1 MNLVYLKAAAIA
13 AVGALTVTSAQ
24 ISAKADVE
32 FQERGSVGYLISHRL
47 RPGDEEAVQE
57 FLDRPRA
64 TPLRVVY
71 MDSRGGQPRV
81 GMAIGQ
87 MIRERGLDTGFHV
100 GGGRKCVSACTAM
113 FLGGVHRYYLGGGG
127 VRDGVETK
135 VGLGFHTPKHPTAE
149 GEDTMNEY
157 YRSMGAPG
165 TTALRYHNYAR
176 ENLDEPFEGVG
187 PRGRRPMYFTGART
201 AIRAGVATS
210 TSAPRGLRD
219 Y

>member
-1 MNLVYLKAAAIA
+1 MTSSYLKAAAIA
-13 AVGALTVTSAQ
+13 AMGVLTMPLAHT
-24 ISAKADVE
+24 SAKADVE
-32 FQERGSVGYLISHRL
+32 FRERGSVGYLISHRL

-71 MDSRGGQPRV
+71 LDSRGGQPRV

-113 FLGGVHRYYLGGGG
+113 FLGGVHRYYLGANG
-127 VRDGVETK
+127 VRDGVETQ
-135 VGLGFHTPKHPTAE
+135 VGLAFHTPRHPTAE
-149 GEDTMNEY
+149 GEDTMTEY

-165 TTALRYHNYAR
+165 AAALRYHNYPR
-176 ENLDEPFEGVG
+176 EALDQPFEGVG

-201 AIRAGVATS
+201 AVQSGVATS